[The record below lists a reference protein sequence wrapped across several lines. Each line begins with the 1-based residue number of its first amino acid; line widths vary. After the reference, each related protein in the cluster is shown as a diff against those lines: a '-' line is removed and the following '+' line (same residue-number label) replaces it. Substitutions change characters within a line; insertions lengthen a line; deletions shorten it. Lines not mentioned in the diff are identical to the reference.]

1 MKKNL
6 FVMAALAVLAIGC
19 AKEQQPD
26 VQNPA
31 DVNAKKTYL
40 RVSVED
46 TKVSVNPL
54 DGACSWQEGD
64 VLAVWF
70 VTEQETVIDDKG
82 NETQKDVSG
91 VRVEFT
97 YESDNEDGSA
107 KFATTENIPEF
118 IYAKAAYPATSLT
131 STGGFTLTRDY
142 TYNPDSVPVYV
153 RDFSVTKNEDGTLS
167 SDLVHNASVMKFTL
181 RDIPAYAA
189 GFVLESTTSTQ
200 TIKITTSF
208 PYKTGYDQDITLHSV
223 VAQGSVPTKFYLI
236 DGENAAIEGTEK
248 NFKEATP
255 VNTKSYIDMGT
266 VDFQKANLRKDYVK
280 VCGVKWAKGN
290 LQCIKDANDAAF
302 QNGWRLAPAQ
312 WHHFKYNATASAEKL
327 YKIVDNQNVYVDAK
341 SIASPGDYRAAN
353 NGNEFEHFNYGGIAR
368 RARFYSNTNF
378 LMPTLMEDGEDICGK
393 MFTGTDAEISSDEPF
408 KEINTFASANHNGL
422 YGDLAYWATKG
433 KFRMP
438 NKEEMKLMIV
448 QADKKFG
455 CVVQDGCKI
464 WGILFT
470 TPVPFTPETD
480 DNRDIGG
487 NANTIISDSD
497 LELGLFLPFA
507 GRRANSSSS
516 SIIQITKQ
524 GVYRTGT
531 YWGKALWAD
540 SSISP
545 NSNQSVDPYYSWA
558 LYMDTSNIG
567 WQGHNKGA
575 WDNGAGF
582 CIRPVLVEE

>member
-46 TKVSVNPL
+46 TKVAVNPL

-167 SDLVHNASVMKFTL
+167 SNLVHNASVMKFTL

-290 LQCIKDANDAAF
+290 LQYEKDNGDSSF
-302 QNGWRLAPAQ
+302 QDGWKLAPSQ
-312 WHHFKYNATASAEKL
+312 WAIFNYDIRESSTSKATSKSDSNEK
-327 YKIVDNQNVYVDAK
+327 
-341 SIASPGDYRAAN
+341 
-353 NGNEFEHFNYGGIAR
+353 FEHFNLGGIAR
-368 RARFYSNTNF
+368 NARFSTYGNYLTPTSQTLEISGKIYSDIEAENEVTDDSRFKAIPFETNSNIYGDVAFWASKGAFRLPKSEEMIILHNVASKQPGYYKTDDGYYVFGILCYTPYNERYYTTNF
-378 LMPTLMEDGEDICGK
+378 IEL
-393 MFTGTDAEISSDEPF
+393 DE
-408 KEINTFASANHNGL
+408 A
-422 YGDLAYWATKG
+422 
-433 KFRMP
+433 
-438 NKEEMKLMIV
+438 
-448 QADKKFG
+448 
-455 CVVQDGCKI
+455 
-464 WGILFT
+464 
-470 TPVPFTPETD
+470 
-480 DNRDIGG
+480 
-487 NANTIISDSD
+487 D
-497 LELGLFLPFA
+497 LELGVFLPYA
-507 GRRANSSSS
+507 GRRYRASKTAN
-516 SIIQITKQ
+516 ITGDINAITTQ
-524 GVYRTGT
+524 GTYRTGT
-531 YWGKALWAD
+531 YYGTMTDNNPNADNASAVQPNYVSEYYHIDKLYGK
-540 SSISP
+540 SGSTP
-545 NSNQSVDPYYSWA
+545 NAAYSNS
-558 LYMDTSNIG
+558 
-567 WQGHNKGA
+567 
-575 WDNGAGF
+575 AGF